1 MGVWSSFSVQR
12 WLAAAVFCQGVV
24 VESSAAMR
32 WAGVFSIFA
41 LPELASVHYC
51 DVNKSSNLAEQ
62 RLK

>member
-1 MGVWSSFSVQR
+1 MEVWSSFSVQR

-41 LPELASVHYC
+41 LPELVSITVM
-51 DVNKSSNLAEQ
+51 
-62 RLK
+62 